1 MMSFC
6 VRVKEAAIILGF
18 YIHFPFVFVCVL
30 VAHLCLTLCNPTVCR
45 PWDSSVH
52 EIFQARILQWVAIP
66 FSRGSFQPRDRTRV
80 ICIVCGFF
88 TIWAI
93 REAPFPIYLP
103 WIALFLRPAYVHLC
117 HLCLCTNA
125 KCEHRCCTGHSPFL
139 GCSFLQAS
147 DQIWTHLP
155 DVQCSHANIS
165 ML

>member
-1 MMSFC
+1 MF
-6 VRVKEAAIILGF
+6 A
-18 YIHFPFVFVCVL
+18 CVL
-30 VAHLCLTLCNPTVCR
+30 VAQLCLTLCDPIVCS

-52 EIFQARILQWVAIP
+52 GILQARILEWVAIP

-80 ICIVCGFF
+80 SCIVFEFF
-88 TIWAI
+88 TSWAI

-103 WIALFLRPAYVHLC
+103 WITITLFLRPAYVHLC
-117 HLCLCTNA
+117 HFCLCANA
-125 KCEHRCCTGHSPFL
+125 KCEHHCSIGHSPFL

-155 DVQCSHANIS
+155 DVQCSHLNIS